1 MPLHRMKIFPV
12 LLVLLLIFLQYRLWF
27 DDDGVFNMLKLKKQL
42 ANAEQDNMALKT
54 RNDNLLKQ
62 IQQLQDNQDAIE
74 SRARQELGMIKKG
87 EVFYQVV
94 E

>member
-1 MPLHRMKIFPV
+1 MPLRRMNIFPI

-27 DDDGVFNMLKLKKQL
+27 DDDGVLNMLQLKKQL
-42 ANAEQDNMALKT
+42 ANAEQVNMALKT
-54 RNDNLLKQ
+54 RNDDLLKQ